1 MATPIKI
8 TPPLSGRQSKNFN
21 QKLAETSQKRESVE
35 DKKRIFT
42 LVEKILNNKK
52 SK

>member
-21 QKLAETSQKRESVE
+21 KKLAETSQNRESAE
-35 DKKRIFT
+35 YKSRISI
-42 LVEKILNNKK
+42 LVEKILFDKK